1 MTLPFEAVEC
11 YMANMTPL
19 QGRYILVDSMWLDLT
34 VLNLICENEYLGIIN
49 SFFKGKLN
57 VLSTISST

>member
-19 QGRYILVDSMWLDLT
+19 QGRYILVDSIWLDLT
-34 VLNLICENEYLGIIN
+34 VLNLIFENEFSGIIN
-49 SFFKGKLN
+49 SFF
-57 VLSTISST
+57 